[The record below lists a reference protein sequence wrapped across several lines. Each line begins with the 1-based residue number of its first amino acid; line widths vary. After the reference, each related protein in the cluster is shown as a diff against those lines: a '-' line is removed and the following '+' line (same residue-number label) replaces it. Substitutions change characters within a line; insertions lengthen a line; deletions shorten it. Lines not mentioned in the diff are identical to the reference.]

1 MRKTLKIAKLEL
13 SVLFYS
19 PVAWLVLAIFMIQG
33 AISFLGTL
41 QVTHTSLSLGYQTMP
56 ITKSLFGGT
65 NGLFTGMQGTLYL
78 YLPILTMGLM
88 SREISSGSI
97 KLLLSS
103 PVKLRQIILGKYL
116 AIITYGL
123 ALIAILSIFSLIGA
137 VFIKDAD
144 LGLIFSGLVGL
155 YLLICTYSAIGLFM
169 SCLTSYQ
176 VVAAI
181 STLAIFTVLRYVGTL
196 GQDIDFIRDLTYFLS
211 ISGRTEKMIS
221 GLITTKDIFY
231 YLIIVASFLSLCVLR
246 MKAERELKP
255 WTIKAGRYALL
266 IFTALLLGYL
276 TSRPVFTGYWDN
288 TAGKSLTIT
297 PNSQTIAKQIKGQ
310 LKVTTYAN
318 MLDRN
323 IWAVL
328 PQYRNTDLGR
338 LEQFKRFIPGMDVDY
353 VYYYQKPVD
362 TNFRDYRFNPNLNG
376 VQDIEKIADKMAT
389 SMGVDRQ
396 LFIPP
401 GQINKMVNLEP
412 EGYLLARKL
421 EYKGKSTFL
430 RFYTGDNDPY
440 ASEAEVS
447 AALKRLLMAAP
458 KIVFVTGN
466 KERSIDN
473 NADRDYRQISSVK
486 PRRKALVNQGFDVDT
501 INLNTQVIP
510 SDANIVVLADPVT
523 PLSPIAQLKLISY
536 IDNGGNMLITGE
548 PGRQDILNPILQ
560 HVGEQLKAG
569 LLVKPDKNTTPGF
582 INAQIPANAASID
595 SNLARMQKG
604 GGTISIQGAAAVETV
619 TSGSFK
625 VEPLLLSNSGGWNK
639 ILSGDNVGKNVGQT
653 AKEPPVSKQATE
665 SATAVAMPQGAVAAT
680 AAMPVNNVV
689 SPVKPMMTTKLGSV
703 DLSTADLSF
712 NASLGD
718 QKGIFPVAVSLTRSI
733 NGKQQKIVIS
743 GDADFVSNGELSRG
757 RSRFNEYFLQGV
769 CRWLSNGAFPV
780 DIINTPAKDIDLK
793 ISSGQM
799 TVLVWLC
806 KGLIPGMIALTGVI
820 VLFRRRRK

>member
-181 STLAIFTVLRYVGTL
+181 STLAIFTVLRYVGTM

-231 YLIIVASFLSLCVLR
+231 YLIIVASFLSLCVIR

-653 AKEPPVSKQATE
+653 AKEPPVSKQATK